1 MINFLTLVSRF
12 TILIWL
18 SLFAYE
24 GFLSISDK
32 NTPERRRGRQTRQVI
47 YTFLIFLNAMAVIFF
62 NASGEAAKEGEMP
75 DNIKDLFL
83 LCIGLV
89 VIILFFLVFN
99 KLISGL
105 SAVFTNFCVILL
117 VTGFFMQTRLDNTRA
132 FRQMLFALASIP
144 IAAVFIFVMPR
155 LKANRYLA
163 IIAAVLGIVLLLAVL
178 VIGKTTYGAK
188 LNITI
193 GPVTLQPSE
202 FVKILFVYFIAVLLY
217 LDSSLKGIITA
228 SALSI
233 AHMLILVMS
242 KDLGNA
248 AIFFIIYL
256 IMLYAATGRY
266 EWLLVGFAIAAVALF
281 VAYFALHHVRVR
293 FMAWADPLSYPDNE
307 AYQLC
312 QSLFAIGTGGWFGS
326 GLTMGM
332 PTRIPLAH
340 SDFIFASIAEEMGVL
355 FSAVLILIYAGI
367 FILTLKPSFGRESRF
382 LRLFSIGLAVSFAS
396 QTFIMI
402 GGVIRLIPSTGVTL
416 PLVSYGGSS
425 LISSMIIFGCIQGIY
440 RLSARDEALVY
451 G

>member
-1 MINFLTLVSRF
+1 MVNFLTLVSRF

-24 GFLSISDK
+24 GFRSISDK
-32 NTPERRRGRQTRQVI
+32 NSPERRRGCLQRQVF
-47 YTFLIFLNAMAVIFF
+47 YTFLIFLNAMTVIFF
-62 NASGEAAKEGEMP
+62 NASGEAGADGALP
-75 DNIKDLFL
+75 QNINVL
-83 LCIGLV
+83 LLTGIGAT

-105 SAVFTNFCVILL
+105 SVVFTNFCVILL
-117 VTGFFMQTRLDNTRA
+117 ATGFFMQTRFDSSRA
-132 FRQMLFALASIP
+132 FRQMLFAFVSIP
-144 IAAVFIFVMPR
+144 IAVIFIFIMPR
-155 LKANRYLA
+155 LNANRYMA
-163 IIAAVLGIVLLLAVL
+163 IIAAILGIGLLLVVL
-178 VIGKTTYGAK
+178 IAGKTVYGAK

-193 GPVTLQPSE
+193 GPITLQPSE

-217 LDSSLKGIITA
+217 LDNSLKGIIIV
-228 SALSI
+228 SALAG

-266 EWLLVGFAIAAVALF
+266 EWLLIGAAAACIFLF
-281 VAYFALHHVRVR
+281 VAYFALPHVRTR
-293 FMAWADPLSYPDNE
+293 FIAWSDPISYANNE
-307 AYQLC
+307 GYQIS
-312 QSLFAIGTGGWFGS
+312 QALFAIGTGGWFGA

-332 PTRIPLAH
+332 PGKIPLAH

-355 FSAVLILIYAGI
+355 FCIVLILIYAGI
-367 FILTLKPSFGRESRF
+367 FILTLKPSFGRDSKF
-382 LRLFSIGLAVSFAS
+382 LRLFSIGLAVSFSS
-396 QTFIMI
+396 QTFITI
-402 GGVIRLIPSTGVTL
+402 GGVIKLIPSTGVTL

-440 RLSARDEALVY
+440 RLSASKET
-451 G
+451 